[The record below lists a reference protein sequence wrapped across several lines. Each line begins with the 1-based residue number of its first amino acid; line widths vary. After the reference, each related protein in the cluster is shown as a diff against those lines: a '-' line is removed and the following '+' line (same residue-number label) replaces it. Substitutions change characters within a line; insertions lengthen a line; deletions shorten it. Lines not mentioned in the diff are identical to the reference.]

1 MRFVFSVRLL
11 LHLFK
16 EYWVIVS
23 LIIDRDHSSLWLQ
36 VRSCVPLIL
45 TAAILSQV
53 VSSDGTNDNTG
64 EESVSSEE
72 FSISSRWINVWPIVN
87 PSLIWG
93 N

>member
-1 MRFVFSVRLL
+1 MRFVFKVRLL
-11 LHLFK
+11 LHLFE

-23 LIIDRDHSSLWLQ
+23 LIIDHSSLWLQ
-36 VRSCVPLIL
+36 VRSSVPLIL
-45 TAAILSQV
+45 TGAIVRQV
-53 VSSDGTNDNTG
+53 VSSEGTNDNTG

-93 N
+93 D